1 MEIKKDIIQ
10 KDFSIFNG
18 KLKSLLNENIGLE
31 YFLISNY
38 SFFNYNVL
46 KYARTYILNHFYK
59 EDKDNYEYSD
69 ILTFYTEKDFT
80 QSILRFKDVLDI
92 FILRDI
98 EPDFL
103 NIRVIDFKEGIAT
116 LEIEYSR

>member
-1 MEIKKDIIQ
+1 MEVKKDIIQ

-46 KYARTYILNHFYK
+46 KYARTYILNHLYK
-59 EDKDNYEYSD
+59 EDKDHYEYSD
-69 ILTFYTEKDFT
+69 ILTFYTEKYFT
-80 QSILRFKDVLDI
+80 QSILKFKDVLDI

-116 LEIEYSR
+116 LEVEYT

>member
-46 KYARTYILNHFYK
+46 KYARTYILNHLF
-59 EDKDNYEYSD
+59 
-69 ILTFYTEKDFT
+69 
-80 QSILRFKDVLDI
+80 
-92 FILRDI
+92 
-98 EPDFL
+98 
-103 NIRVIDFKEGIAT
+103 
-116 LEIEYSR
+116 